1 MGWSNLLHTLFTH
14 CTYFTRNT
22 HYTHRYEL
30 AWKMSKD
37 SKDLLWWAII
47 GHTALYLLKKIED
60 NR

>member
-1 MGWSNLLHTLFTH
+1 
-14 CTYFTRNT
+14 
-22 HYTHRYEL
+22 
-30 AWKMSKD
+30 MSKD